1 VRGALCLVVAVALL
15 GCPATPGVTCRSHE
29 DCHSMAEGYCA
40 RAEICT
46 RVCDTT
52 ADCPE
57 GSACASG
64 GARRVCL
71 RACERDSDCVT
82 GFSCQADVDDV
93 RVCRLTLP
101 LEPPK

>member
-1 VRGALCLVVAVALL
+1 
-15 GCPATPGVTCRSHE
+15 
-29 DCHSMAEGYCA
+29 MAEGYCA

-46 RVCDTT
+46 RVCETT
-52 ADCPE
+52 TDCPE
-57 GSACASG
+57 GSACGSG

-71 RACERDSDCVT
+71 KACERDSDCVT
-82 GFSCQADVDDV
+82 GFGCQVDVDGV